1 MSEKAAAAKAG
12 GVGSAR
18 GRELTL
24 LLLGG
29 AAGAALVLLATRQEL
44 ARVIVT
50 PPRPLPVTIIPMNWQ
65 DLLPAVTALAVA
77 ALASM
82 AAVLATRGPLRR
94 LTGLVAAALGIGIAV
109 MAAGRVS
116 PAGVLTAARHA
127 SISSGVTGG
136 TAPGSTT
143 AGTDTGSAGAL
154 TGFPAHVVFS
164 GSAWRAFMLIGAVL
178 IVLAGLAIVIRAPRL
193 PVMSA
198 RYERGARAQRPSA
211 PGPSTRTKGAAPGR
225 AGGRPDAASMW
236 ESLTA
241 GADPTAR
248 PDDDG

>member
-1 MSEKAAAAKAG
+1 MG
-12 GVGSAR
+12 GVRTAARGSSAR
-18 GRELTL
+18 RELTAV
-24 LLLGG
+24 LLGG
-29 AAGAALVLLATRQEL
+29 VLGAVLVLLSTRQEL

-50 PPRPLPVTIIPMNWQ
+50 PPRPLPVTILPMSWQ
-65 DLLPAVTALAVA
+65 DLLPAVAALAVA

-82 AAVLATRGPLRR
+82 AAVLATRGVLRR
-94 LTGLVAAALGIGIAV
+94 ATGLIALALGLGIAI

-116 PAGVLTAARHA
+116 AAGVLTAARHA
-127 SISSGVTGG
+127 SVSSASGVTGG

-143 AGTDTGSAGAL
+143 AGTDTGSASGAL

-164 GSAWRAFMLIGAVL
+164 GSAWRAFMLIGAAL
-178 IVLAGLAIVIRAPRL
+178 IVLAGLAIMVRATRL

-198 RYERGARAQRPSA
+198 RYERGAARA
-211 PGPSTRTKGAAPGR
+211 GAAR
-225 AGGRPDAASMW
+225 AGAARASMW

-248 PDDDG
+248 LDDDRQ